1 MPSFWTAEPRLRGAG
16 MQPRAAQKQSP
27 PPAPAAA
34 RGGDSTRPAAEPRG
48 RRGPRAPG
56 LRTAGRPHLSWPFPS
71 PPRSSGSSRSSPSKL
86 RGRQGTLA
94 VAGEDTSP
102 AAGCTGT
109 AEACSHSG
117 PASRDPPGCGVPV
130 TPPHRRGHRG
140 GPGPRLREL
149 PVHARAWEGLAM
161 WLDRRGPHLSVD
173 SPGSMALRGG
183 VLGTPARLAASLA
196 STHQMPLTPHSKC
209 HEQKRLRT

>member
-1 MPSFWTAEPRLRGAG
+1 

-34 RGGDSTRPAAEPRG
+34 RGGDSTRPEAEPRG

-94 VAGEDTSP
+94 VAGEDASP

-109 AEACSHSG
+109 AEACSHPG

-130 TPPHRRGHRG
+130 TRLTDGDTEAVQGPDCESCLFTHVVGRGWPCGRVQTG
-140 GPGPRLREL
+140 GAGTW
-149 PVHARAWEGLAM
+149 A
-161 WLDRRGPHLSVD
+161 LDRRGPHLSVD
-173 SPGSMALRGG
+173 SPGSVALRGG